1 MAKLTVSVC
10 ATMSKRAAA
19 MSIDRSRSE
28 RSASTCS
35 LESGGDSDT
44 TPEPGICS
52 EGDAGESDESG
63 RMQLLRNA
71 GTDLVL

>member
-10 ATMSKRAAA
+10 ATISRRAAA
-19 MSIDRSRSE
+19 MSIDRSRSD
-28 RSASTCS
+28 SASRTCN
-35 LESGGDSDT
+35 LESAGSSE
-44 TPEPGICS
+44 TPGLGICS
-52 EGDAGESDESG
+52 EGEVGESDESG